1 MRKIWHRKMRNS
13 GQKTNTLHELDH
25 ECPFPGSAFL
35 RFAQQPDPL
44 GGLAEDV
51 AVVAK
56 NVDLVPLPVD
66 FGRLPRL
73 GVGLA

>member
-1 MRKIWHRKMRNS
+1 MLALRIC
-13 GQKTNTLHELDH
+13 HELDH
-25 ECPFPGSAFL
+25 ECPFPGSALL
-35 RFAQQPDPL
+35 RLAQQPDPL

-56 NVDLVPLPVD
+56 NVDLVPLPID
-66 FGRLPRL
+66 FDRLPRL